1 MYIFYI
7 EFAPFLLART
17 LAIKRTKGIE
27 IGELFFTTHLNTI
40 SSNVFL
46 TLKFMNFEDLAL
58 TKICSSLC
66 GEEHEC
72 ILYMI

>member
-7 EFAPFLLART
+7 EYAPFLLT
-17 LAIKRTKGIE
+17 NFNIKRAKGIE
-27 IGELFFTTHLNTI
+27 IGELTFTMHLNTI
-40 SSNVFL
+40 SSNVFF
-46 TLKFMNFEDLAL
+46 TLKIMNFEDLAL

-66 GEEHEC
+66 VEGHEC